1 MAKIQDYNTIADEV
15 ESQMNEIAPDLVSYI
30 GDTASIWCVMGIYL
44 CNNLTSGYGQ
54 DFYTLVSLQVN
65 GHPSKLSVIAYADGV
80 SVIIDKQ
87 SSRYQDSLP
96 LCGYEDL
103 TEDVHAILM
112 YIQTA
117 IDRINA
123 RG

>member
-1 MAKIQDYNTIADEV
+1 MAKIRDYNTIAAEV
-15 ESQMNEIAPDLVSYI
+15 EAQMYDIAPDLISYI

-44 CNNLTSGYGQ
+44 CNDLISGYGQ
-54 DFYTLVSLQVN
+54 DFYTLVPLELN
-65 GHPSKLSVIAYADGV
+65 GHPSKLSVIAFANGV

-123 RG
+123 RE

>member
-1 MAKIQDYNTIADEV
+1 MAKIRDYNTIADV
-15 ESQMNEIAPDLVSYI
+15 VKSQMYDIAPDLISYI
-30 GDTASIWCVMGIYL
+30 GDTATIWCVMGIYL

-54 DFYTLVSLQVN
+54 DFYALVPLQVN

-87 SSRYQDSLP
+87 SSRYQDSIP

-103 TEDVHAILM
+103 NEDVHAILM

>member
-1 MAKIQDYNTIADEV
+1 MAKIQNYNTIAAEV
-15 ESQMNEIAPDLVSYI
+15 EAQMYDIAPDLVSYI
-30 GDTASIWCVMGIYL
+30 GDTSVIWCVMGIYL

-54 DFYTLVSLQVN
+54 DFYTLVPFQVN
-65 GHPSKLSVIAYADGV
+65 GHPSKVSVIAYADGV

-87 SSRYQDSLP
+87 SSRYQDSIP

-103 TEDVHAILM
+103 TEDIHAILM

-117 IDRINA
+117 IDRINS

>member
-1 MAKIQDYNTIADEV
+1 MAKIHDYNTIATEV
-15 ESQMNEIAPDLVSYI
+15 DVQMYDVAPDLVSYI
-30 GDTASIWCVMGIYL
+30 GDTATIWCVMGIYL

-54 DFYTLVSLQVN
+54 DFYTLVPLQVN
-65 GHPSKLSVIAYADGV
+65 GHPSKVSVIAYADGV
-80 SVIIDKQ
+80 SVIIDSQ
-87 SSRYQDSLP
+87 MSRYQDSLP

-103 TEDVHAILM
+103 AEDIHAILM

>member
-1 MAKIQDYNTIADEV
+1 MAKIHDLNTIAAEV
-15 ESQMNEIAPDLVSYI
+15 QGQMNDIAPDLVSYI
-30 GDTASIWCVMGIYL
+30 GDTATIWCVTGIYL

-54 DFYTLVSLQVN
+54 DFYTLVPLQVN
-65 GHPSKLSVIAYADGV
+65 GRPSKISVISYADGV

-87 SSRYQDSLP
+87 MSRYQDSLP

-103 TEDVHAILM
+103 TEDIHAILM